1 MSVHNTAQARRCE
14 RCGEL
19 YPEEEKHTCGS
30 QDEVKPVSSP
40 SVPPPSAPDTTHSSN
55 DDLIGTVID
64 GRFDILERLSA
75 GGMGVVYRARH
86 VLLDAEVAIKVLLKP
101 QDQDAQYRFLQE
113 AQLASK
119 VKHPNTVVVSDFGV
133 LPDDRSFL
141 AMEFLR
147 GPVLSKVI
155 SQGPLEPLRMCRIA
169 VQIAR
174 GLQAVHDKGIIH
186 RDLKP
191 DNIFLVDQDGQK
203 DFVKIVDFGIAT
215 NRATAVQVDLDM
227 LSAEKLGAE
236 AQRAMKERHTMP
248 GMVLG
253 TPQYMSPEQTQ
264 GFELDPRTDQ
274 YALGCIM
281 YEMLTGVVPFDD
293 ASFLTVM
300 FAQASAPVP
309 PMGARAA
316 NLKIPESLERV
327 VMRTLAKEPAA
338 RFPSMKALEEA
349 LQAEIDV
356 LSPTGRQSQVQIQ
369 VVKKGWPL
377 WALMATIWGTLL
389 VVGASTLVGWVI
401 YKRQKQAA
409 HDESLA
415 ATTRLLE
422 ARQRAVEVLK
432 NDLAAKAVEL
442 RVGALSGLAE
452 TRDGTLL
459 PVLSPLLKDGELRVQ
474 VKAAEIL
481 GQLGRR
487 EASAQLAP
495 LLGAD
500 GVAPLLQTA
509 AAEALDLLGDVRGR
523 QALKKTMASKG
534 DQQAKLRATL
544 YLCGTGD
551 ADARKLLTQ
560 AVAQGLL
567 SETGQLEVL
576 PLLSRAGDQNA
587 RSRLRLRLGGSGNVD
602 QQRQVAMSLAKLS
615 EPSGKQYLR
624 EQSKKP
630 GLDGLIAAVLLAQL
644 EESVDPALFRNVLN
658 APAATASMQV
668 LAVTGLGYSGQ
679 RPDIELLQARIIPT
693 EPPLQQAAATAII
706 RLTGADPQVLAMQD
720 ISLAERALQGGGGL
734 LPEEALAILG
744 EVGTG
749 KQVGTLT
756 RVLRDSTDLATRRG
770 AVRALAK
777 VRDRAALTALV
788 SGLEDKDA
796 SVREEVI
803 RALGEAGRRLIA
815 QGQKDVLGEVKGWL
829 GKVVTGPSGR
839 EQALARTTL
848 LKLGDESQRTEVLG
862 VLRSGDGDARRQV
875 IESLDKDAATLSA
888 ALEDPED
895 QNRFLAARRLAEL
908 NDKRA
913 IPVLRQTLADN
924 PDSPEGILAYALLRR
939 LNVQAEAPK
948 KATEL
953 LDSSEPAVRAAAV
966 QAAVEQDSAT
976 AALLLERAAR
986 DPDKQ
991 VRLAAVAE
999 VARLTEGESRP
1010 LLRTLMRDRD
1020 PEVRAK
1026 ATAVYQQQKAA
1037 AEKPPEPTDAAA
1049 RPDAG
1054 AAQPD
1059 AAATQ
1064 AVQKPDAVEDKPAQ
1078 LEAIEKLVHAG
1089 ASAFKDGSYDKARAR
1104 LQQANALCGREAQK
1118 ACAKFSWELGFYL
1131 GRSFEGDARYEQAM
1145 SEYQKLKSQ
1154 RGLSK
1159 SQRKEL
1165 SEATGRVQNKL
1176 ALLTIIHNKKGRCV
1190 PEERW
1195 LGPGTHEL
1203 QIKGSPAQ
1211 TIELRA
1217 RQKQV
1222 IREPGC
1228 T

>member
-1 MSVHNTAQARRCE
+1 M
-14 RCGEL
+14 
-19 YPEEEKHTCGS
+19 
-30 QDEVKPVSSP
+30 
-40 SVPPPSAPDTTHSSN
+40 
-55 DDLIGTVID
+55 
-64 GRFDILERLSA
+64 
-75 GGMGVVYRARH
+75 
-86 VLLDAEVAIKVLLKP
+86 
-101 QDQDAQYRFLQE
+101 
-113 AQLASK
+113 
-119 VKHPNTVVVSDFGV
+119 
-133 LPDDRSFL
+133 
-141 AMEFLR
+141 
-147 GPVLSKVI
+147 
-155 SQGPLEPLRMCRIA
+155 
-169 VQIAR
+169 
-174 GLQAVHDKGIIH
+174 
-186 RDLKP
+186 
-191 DNIFLVDQDGQK
+191 
-203 DFVKIVDFGIAT
+203 
-215 NRATAVQVDLDM
+215 
-227 LSAEKLGAE
+227 
-236 AQRAMKERHTMP
+236 
-248 GMVLG
+248 
-253 TPQYMSPEQTQ
+253 
-264 GFELDPRTDQ
+264 
-274 YALGCIM
+274 
-281 YEMLTGVVPFDD
+281 
-293 ASFLTVM
+293 
-300 FAQASAPVP
+300 
-309 PMGARAA
+309 
-316 NLKIPESLERV
+316 
-327 VMRTLAKEPAA
+327 
-338 RFPSMKALEEA
+338 
-349 LQAEIDV
+349 
-356 LSPTGRQSQVQIQ
+356 
-369 VVKKGWPL
+369 
-377 WALMATIWGTLL
+377 
-389 VVGASTLVGWVI
+389 
-401 YKRQKQAA
+401 
-409 HDESLA
+409 
-415 ATTRLLE
+415 
-422 ARQRAVEVLK
+422 
-432 NDLAAKAVEL
+432 
-442 RVGALSGLAE
+442 
-452 TRDGTLL
+452 
-459 PVLSPLLKDGELRVQ
+459 
-474 VKAAEIL
+474 
-481 GQLGRR
+481 
-487 EASAQLAP
+487 
-495 LLGAD
+495 
-500 GVAPLLQTA
+500 
-509 AAEALDLLGDVRGR
+509 
-523 QALKKTMASKG
+523 
-534 DQQAKLRATL
+534 
-544 YLCGTGD
+544 
-551 ADARKLLTQ
+551 
-560 AVAQGLL
+560 
-567 SETGQLEVL
+567 
-576 PLLSRAGDQNA
+576 
-587 RSRLRLRLGGSGNVD
+587 
-602 QQRQVAMSLAKLS
+602 
-615 EPSGKQYLR
+615 
-624 EQSKKP
+624 
-630 GLDGLIAAVLLAQL
+630 
-644 EESVDPALFRNVLN
+644 
-658 APAATASMQV
+658 
-668 LAVTGLGYSGQ
+668 
-679 RPDIELLQARIIPT
+679 
-693 EPPLQQAAATAII
+693 
-706 RLTGADPQVLAMQD
+706 
-720 ISLAERALQGGGGL
+720 
-734 LPEEALAILG
+734 
-744 EVGTG
+744 
-749 KQVGTLT
+749 T

-966 QAAVEQDSAT
+966 QAAAEQDSAT

-1064 AVQKPDAVEDKPAQ
+1064 AVQKPDAVEDKTAQ